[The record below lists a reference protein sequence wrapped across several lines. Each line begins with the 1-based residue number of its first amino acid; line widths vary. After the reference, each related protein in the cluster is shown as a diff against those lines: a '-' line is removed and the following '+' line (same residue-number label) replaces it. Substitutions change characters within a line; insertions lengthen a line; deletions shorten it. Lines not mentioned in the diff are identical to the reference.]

1 MLSPLPPSWYMSGG
15 GRVGRDGIGGSC
27 TVGARG
33 QKKREEEEG
42 GDPLWLLGL
51 PRGALVA
58 EEKEEEEDGP
68 KEKVGGKVI
77 WDRIKGRRLPYVR
90 GT

>member
-1 MLSPLPPSWYMSGG
+1 MSGG
-15 GRVGRDGIGGSC
+15 GRVGRRNRGGVVQLAPEGKRS
-27 TVGARG
+27 GRG
-33 QKKREEEEG
+33 GGGG

-58 EEKEEEEDGP
+58 EEEEEEDGP
-68 KEKVGGKVI
+68 KEKVGGGKVI
-77 WDRIKGRRLPYVR
+77 WDGIKGHRLPYVR

>member
-1 MLSPLPPSWYMSGG
+1 MAPGGKRSG
-15 GRVGRDGIGGSC
+15 R
-27 TVGARG
+27 
-33 QKKREEEEG
+33 

-77 WDRIKGRRLPYVR
+77 WDGIKGRRLPYVR
-90 GT
+90 SWYIKSSQESGCYTYKARFVPLSIQK